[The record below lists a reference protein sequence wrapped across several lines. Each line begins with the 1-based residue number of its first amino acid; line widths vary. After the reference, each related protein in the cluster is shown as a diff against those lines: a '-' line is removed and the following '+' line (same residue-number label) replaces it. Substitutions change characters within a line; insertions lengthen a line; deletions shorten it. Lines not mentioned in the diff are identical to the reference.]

1 MGSRRTNVKGRQLQ
15 QVLDEGYLQCID
27 NDLTTYARNNYEE
40 KIDWILASQPTILF
54 IDNVETEAP
63 LGLKEDHKPLT
74 FNLNM
79 AADNKPSSPRL
90 SFNFKS
96 ANWQLYRKTL
106 NELLSNID
114 RTKTITTVEEI
125 ESYATT
131 LTECISSSTKLSIP
145 PTKDRLTNFPIST
158 TTKNLIDRKHRAYRR
173 WRKTMN
179 ENDKKEYYK
188 SKELLTNALRNNRIE
203 KMNQIMSSLSGSK
216 MCSDKVWGTVRKFHN
231 KRTNQSHS
239 GDLIYQNI
247 TSNSDHDKVN
257 LFASYFE
264 NEIFVEKPD
273 HLPFHTQ
280 VRKKVDRIKRI
291 LKMPVNRKLT
301 PPITTKEIKTIL
313 KQLPNSSPGPDS
325 IHNRCLKNYTT
336 LLVQHLAKIFNSI
349 IDIGHIPNI
358 WKKANIILLL
368 KKKKDK
374 KQPSSYR
381 PISLLSCVGKI
392 LEKIIKQRMTKE
404 LNERKILPIHQ
415 AGFREHKSTMYNIY
429 RLERF
434 AHEHLDKR
442 QHAAV
447 IFFDVKAAFDTVW
460 FDGLIYKL
468 YDLRLPSYLIRYIV
482 SFLDNR
488 TASIE
493 IENTLSKPFVLR
505 SGTPQGSP
513 LSPLLYILYTSDSMN
528 SIHQHTEHGLF
539 ADDTALWA
547 SSNTITNLKNRL
559 QSSTNEFQNWCNAW
573 KLTIQPSKTELL
585 HFSPHPRKKYKNE
598 LEIETEGVIIKPVF
612 SSRYLGI
619 IFDHKLDWR
628 SYVNHIE
635 TKVASRISLLRFL
648 AKLNPN
654 ANLNTMLI
662 LYKSLVRSIIAYGS
676 PILLTANQKIWTRLQ
691 IIQNKALKATLGL
704 PIYTSTEYIHKIGNI
719 PEIKTYST
727 TLLQKAITRAR
738 INNDKISEE
747 NLLRIQLQ
755 IDTK

>member
-1 MGSRRTNVKGRQLQ
+1 MHCNVTSIKKHKEEICARFNKFDILSINETNLKPDNLFSLPGYKIFRNDRPDRQGGGVLLALRNNLICHEKLNKTIENNEGIAVQIETPLGHLLIASIYIPPNKNKCKRSSTTTSSQ
-15 QVLDEGYLQCID
+15 QVLDDGFLQCID

-54 IDNVETEAP
+54 IDNVETETP

-79 AADNKPSSPRL
+79 TADNKPSSPRL

-106 NELLSNID
+106 NELL
-114 RTKTITTVEEI
+114 T
-125 ESYATT
+125 
-131 LTECISSSTKLSIP
+131 
-145 PTKDRLTNFPIST
+145 
-158 TTKNLIDRKHRAYRR
+158 
-173 WRKTMN
+173 
-179 ENDKKEYYK
+179 
-188 SKELLTNALRNNRIE
+188 
-203 KMNQIMSSLSGSK
+203 GSK

-231 KRTNQSHS
+231 KRAKQSHS
-239 GDLIYQNI
+239 ANLIYQNI

-273 HLPFHTQ
+273 HLPFHNQ

-291 LKMPVNRKLT
+291 LKGPVNRILT
-301 PPITTKEIKTIL
+301 SPITIKEIKTIL
-313 KQLPNSSPGPDS
+313 KQFPNSSPGPDS
-325 IHNRCLKNYTT
+325 IHNRCLKNYTA
-336 LLVQHLAKIFNSI
+336 LLFQHLEKIYNSI

-358 WKKANIILLL
+358 WKNTNIILLL

-381 PISLLSCVGKI
+381 PISFLSCIGKI
-392 LEKIIKQRMTKE
+392 LEKIIKQRMAKE

-460 FDGLIYKL
+460 FDALIYKL

-493 IENTLSKPFVLR
+493 IENSLSKPFLLR

-528 SIHQHTEHGLF
+528 CIHQHTEHGLF

-559 QSSTNEFQNWCNAW
+559 QSSINEFQN
-573 KLTIQPSKTELL
+573 
-585 HFSPHPRKKYKNE
+585 
-598 LEIETEGVIIKPVF
+598 
-612 SSRYLGI
+612 
-619 IFDHKLDWR
+619 
-628 SYVNHIE
+628 
-635 TKVASRISLLRFL
+635 
-648 AKLNPN
+648 
-654 ANLNTMLI
+654 
-662 LYKSLVRSIIAYGS
+662 
-676 PILLTANQKIWTRLQ
+676 
-691 IIQNKALKATLGL
+691 
-704 PIYTSTEYIHKIGNI
+704 
-719 PEIKTYST
+719 
-727 TLLQKAITRAR
+727 
-738 INNDKISEE
+738 
-747 NLLRIQLQ
+747 
-755 IDTK
+755 